1 MIPIGGDADP
11 LAAFPAVTLTEAV
24 LGTPAADPG
33 RAAVVDA
40 PTGRALT
47 HAGLARE
54 VAAAAAALA
63 AEGVRRG
70 SAVGVHL
77 PDGPEFAVAVHA
89 VTAAGAV
96 PLPLRVTAPPAEL
109 ARLLRAGGAEALVT
123 WPALRRSARDAAE
136 TAGIARLLT
145 TADLAPPHAPTGDSP
160 AGPAPARDVSR
171 SGPPSEGGAAR
182 PEAPGV
188 DAVAVLGCT
197 RGTAGPARVVPLTHA
212 EMVAGLVRVAD
223 SGMVGRDD
231 TVLPALPLSGLLGLN
246 GALNPALRLG
256 ATVVAGPGG
265 GRHDLLR
272 ALQDRAVTVALLP
285 PRLVETLAYDRVV
298 PRYELG
304 ALRSVVAAGGPLRA
318 ETARACAAR
327 LGCAVRQAYGLTEAA
342 GLTHLNVRGAEEG
355 ALDSVGRGL
364 PGVAWRVVDAATGKE
379 QAAYQPGELCVRL
392 LATGTARPGSVRW
405 SATGDAAF
413 RDDHGRAYILG
424 RLGEGRPE
432 PPAEPETVLA
442 VHPAVRDAVVAPA
455 PDPELGLVPYAFVV
469 LSESAAAGDLLDY
482 VNDHVPPYKGVVAV
496 RVVDEIPRT
505 EDGEVRRRA
514 LLARAGLPG

>member
-1 MIPIGGDADP
+1 MIPIGGDGDP

-24 LGTPAADPG
+24 ITARAADPG

-40 PTGRALT
+40 VSGRTLT
-47 HAGLARE
+47 HAALAAE

-63 AEGVRRG
+63 AAGVRPG
-70 SAVGVHL
+70 TAVGVHL
-77 PDGPEFAVAVHA
+77 PDGPEFAVVLHA
-89 VTAAGAV
+89 VAAAGAV
-96 PLPLRVTAPPAEL
+96 PLPLRVTAPQDEL
-109 ARLLRAGGAEALVT
+109 ARLLRAGGAEALIT
-123 WPALRRSARDAAE
+123 WPALRKVAQEAAAAAGVPRPLSAP
-136 TAGIARLLT
+136 
-145 TADLAPPHAPTGDSP
+145 DLVAIPSH
-160 AGPAPARDVSR
+160 PAPARDLPHP
-171 SGPPSEGGAAR
+171 GPAGGGGARGGGR
-182 PEAPGV
+182 PVAGAV
-188 DAVAVLGCT
+188 DLAAVAVLACS
-197 RGTAGPARVVPLTHA
+197 RGTAGPARVVPLSHA
-212 EMVAGLVRVAD
+212 EMVAGLVRAAD
-223 SGMVGRDD
+223 SGMIGRAD
-231 TVLPALPLSGLLGLN
+231 TVLSALPFSGLLGLN

-256 ATVVAGPGG
+256 ATVVAAPGG

-285 PRLVETLAYDRVV
+285 PRLIETLAYDRVV
-298 PRYELG
+298 PRYALD

-327 LGCAVRQAYGLTEAA
+327 LGCTVRQAYGLTEAA
-342 GLTHLNVRGAEEG
+342 GLTHINLRGAEEG
-355 ALDSVGRGL
+355 TLDSVGRGL
-364 PGVAWRVVDAATGKE
+364 PGVAWRVVDAATGRE
-379 QAAYQPGELCVRL
+379 QASYQPGELCVRL
-392 LATGTARPGSVRW
+392 PATGTARPGPVRW

-469 LSESAAAGDLLDY
+469 LSEPAAAGDILEY

-505 EDGEVRRRA
+505 EAGAVRRRA